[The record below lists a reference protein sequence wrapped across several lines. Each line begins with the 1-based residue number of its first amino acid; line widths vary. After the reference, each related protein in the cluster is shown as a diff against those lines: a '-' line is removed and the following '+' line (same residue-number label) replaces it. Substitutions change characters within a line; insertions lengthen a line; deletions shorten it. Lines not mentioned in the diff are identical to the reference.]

1 MIGISALILS
11 VAYAG
16 NTDPKV
22 ERLER
27 LERALQIEDCQY
39 AIEELEHLNV
49 GYSNMPLRYALLAEG
64 YLCVGKP
71 EKARLAV
78 AEFARLG
85 GEANQLSLRVQE
97 YCALQQCSVEPVLVT
112 RVRQEE
118 VNVEGEDA
126 SLPGRTSKS
135 FDEADS
141 VESVESTEGD
151 IAPRL
156 GPIQNE
162 DRVVQNED
170 IVVQNEDGMVQSEGE
185 TDSVATSLTEVE
197 DVRIEPPL
205 TLNQNSV
212 TSVEA
217 VEEVDSLEE
226 QEDRKE
232 ENNEKSL
239 NEEPGDSN
247 EEPSTLYSL
256 SDINGL
262 IVDGQCEDAA
272 SASANLIAVDG
283 ENPLAYMAFGDA
295 LSCFPEGS
303 GDIFAAF
310 DAWMIAKSLAKT
322 QQMDWRP
329 MKERLGWALE
339 RSGIVKI
346 VPEFSDGHTEW
357 PEGFEIE
364 LESSRP
370 VDLASRT
377 DHMLGG
383 TYLTNLPEG
392 PTTIRIQPGGARAEV
407 VHTVDIQAGT
417 LEKIRVPVGAETHV
431 RLPSLPAPEGYT
443 VTFVSQDGT
452 PLLYLPQESR
462 LLPKGAYSVT
472 VDYNGQEYAFR
483 LDTAA
488 LETQAAEASVDF
500 DAVFRDALP
509 WVYQIRQPTGALLN
523 EGLVYPDQDAQE
535 VSIPLAVASYEKW
548 RVQYSGEEWDSN
560 GDQSVDF
567 TEIQLMAAGT
577 LEKLDGSLFTE
588 IVIEPT
594 LHPFYET
601 AERLYTLESERRTSI
616 ESNQWLT
623 GTMALTGGW
632 TVASLAMA
640 NRPDESDSGW
650 ERQAVIA
657 SMVTIPMVGIWMYE
671 KIVSHPKQEGE
682 VLSTRR
688 LLESMNDHPIPF
700 AELVPSAPFEDG
712 AE

>member
-1 MIGISALILS
+1 MIGVSALILS

-16 NTDPKV
+16 SADPKL

-27 LERALQIEDCQY
+27 LERALQIDDCQY

-97 YCALQQCSVEPVLVT
+97 YCALQECSVEPVLVT
-112 RVRQEE
+112 RVLQES

-126 SLPGRTSKS
+126 SPLVSTSEDSIASDSDSIGKS
-135 FDEADS
+135 VDNVVSIDS
-141 VESVESTEGD
+141 DITD
-151 IAPRL
+151 IAPR
-156 GPIQNE
+156 IQPTEMNRE
-162 DRVVQNED
+162 VDA
-170 IVVQNEDGMVQSEGE
+170 
-185 TDSVATSLTEVE
+185 VAPTTEVE
-197 DVRIEPPL
+197 DVRIEPML
-205 TLNQNSV
+205 MLNTES
-212 TSVEA
+212 
-217 VEEVDSLEE
+217 VDSGDSLTTETHGE
-226 QEDRKE
+226 PSEPSIE
-232 ENNEKSL
+232 TESLSSNEK
-239 NEEPGDSN
+239 
-247 EEPSTLYSL
+247 PSTLYTL
-256 SDINGL
+256 SDINAL
-262 IVDGQCEDAA
+262 IVDGQCGDAA
-272 SASANLIAVDG
+272 TAAANLIAVDG

-303 GDIFAAF
+303 GDVFAAF

-346 VPEFSDGHTEW
+346 VPEFTDGYTEW

-364 LESSRP
+364 LESTRP

-392 PTTIRIQPGGARAEV
+392 PTTIRIKPGGARADV
-407 VHTVDIQAGT
+407 VHTVNIQAGT
-417 LEKIRVPVGAETHV
+417 LEKIRIPIGAETHV
-431 RLPSLPAPEGYT
+431 RLPNLLSPDGYT
-443 VTFVSQDGT
+443 VTFVPKDGE
-452 PLLYLPQESR
+452 PLLYTPQESR
-462 LLPKGAYSVT
+462 LLLKGEYSVT
-472 VDYNGQEYAFR
+472 ADYKGQEYAFQI
-483 LDTAA
+483 DTEA
-488 LETQAAEASVDF
+488 LETQAVTAGVDF
-500 DAVFRDALP
+500 ASVFRDALP
-509 WVYQIRQPTGALLN
+509 WVYQVRQPTGELLN
-523 EGLVYPDQDAQE
+523 EGLVYPDQESQE
-535 VSIPLAVASYEKW
+535 VSIPLATVSYEGW
-548 RVQYSGEEWDSN
+548 RAVYSGEGKTLDDDVSRES
-560 GDQSVDF
+560 G
-567 TEIQLMAAGT
+567 EIQLVAAGV
-577 LEKLDGSLFTE
+577 LDELDNSLFTE
-588 IVIEPT
+588 IVIDPA

-601 AERLYTLESERRTSI
+601 AERLYALESERIVSI

-623 GTMALTGGW
+623 GTMALTGSW

-640 NRPDESDSGW
+640 NRPEASDSGW

-671 KIVSHPKQEGE
+671 KIVAHPKQEKE
-682 VLSTRR
+682 LHSTRR
-688 LLESMNDHPIPF
+688 LLDSMNGQPILF
-700 AELVPSAPFEDG
+700 SELIPSSDSMDTSE
-712 AE
+712 